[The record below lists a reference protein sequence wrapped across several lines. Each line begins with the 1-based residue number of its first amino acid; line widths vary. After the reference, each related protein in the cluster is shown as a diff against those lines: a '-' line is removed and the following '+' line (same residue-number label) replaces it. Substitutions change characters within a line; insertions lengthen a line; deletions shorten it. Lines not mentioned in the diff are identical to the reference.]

1 MMQAGRIAE
10 TLRRSALFSDLED
23 EVLNE
28 LAGRTVERTF
38 RKGERIFYQGDP
50 GDSLYVIASGMVKV
64 VVTSEHGDEM
74 VLVTLRDG
82 ESFGELALIDGR
94 PRSATAEAVDQTT
107 VLILGR
113 ETMLDLMQGRRNV
126 TEGLLRSLGGLIRRL
141 TEQTSDLVFLDLH
154 GRVAKLLV
162 GMAEERGKPSEEG
175 ILLDLHLTQSDLA
188 SMVGGSRQSVNQILR
203 SFEQRG
209 YLTLQGRAVSIQDIE
224 RLRKRAMS

>member
-1 MMQAGRIAE
+1 MMQAERVAQ
-10 TLRRSALFSDLED
+10 TLKRSALFGDLED
-23 EVLNE
+23 EFLEE
-28 LAGRTVERTF
+28 LAGRVIERPF

-50 GDSLYVIASGMVKV
+50 GDSLYVVVSGMVKV

-94 PRSATAEAVDQTT
+94 PRSATAEAAEQTS

-141 TEQTSDLVFLDLH
+141 TEQASDLVFLDLH

-162 GMAEERGKPSEEG
+162 GMAEERGEATDEG

-209 YLTLQGRAVSIQDIE
+209 YLRLLGRAVSVQDMD
-224 RLRKRAMS
+224 RLRKRATS